1 MLGMGGP
8 GHARPRVG
16 WRLDGARLSLWC
28 SADVTRTPWWSGE
41 PHHTGAPVIHHGGG
55 RVTMT
60 RWEPGVARP
69 GALVPTWA
77 AELDIG
83 RGALVPVWFGA
94 GSAPAPDARPYVVS
108 PALARLAGATDMH
121 AHLGRLNG
129 EDYAPALMDELLAE
143 AHVGRALVS
152 NLDGAT
158 FTQLEANRRVLDLV
172 AGRASLRPVFWA
184 NPVEG
189 LSKDVE
195 ALFADPRFAGLKFHP
210 LLNDYPADDPRLDPY
225 LALAAERGM
234 FALFHC
240 DQEENATPERL
251 ARLAARHPRVNFIA
265 GHMGLWGAQA
275 RCLAEIRSSKAQN
288 LYGDLAWFHRW
299 DLLAA
304 EIEAGRDER
313 FVFGSDAPVDGEE
326 SYQQYLWI
334 LWRMGAGEPLL
345 KRLFAENPGRLVT

>member
-1 MLGMGGP
+1 MLGLGMP
-8 GHARPRVG
+8 GYARPRVG
-16 WRLDGARLSLWC
+16 WRLEGDRLSLWC
-28 SADVTRTPWWSGE
+28 SADVTRAPWWSG
-41 PHHTGAPVIHHGGG
+41 PAHHTGPPVVHLAGG

-60 RWEPGVARP
+60 RWEPGVASP
-69 GALVPTWA
+69 GALVPTWY
-77 AELDIG
+77 AELELPP
-83 RGALVPVWFGA
+83 GALVPVWFAGA
-94 GSAPAPDARPYVVS
+94 VRPAVDARPYVVS
-108 PALARLAGATDMH
+108 PALARLEGATDMH

-129 EDYAPALMDELLAE
+129 EDYSPALMDELLEE

-152 NLDGAT
+152 NLDGAE
-158 FTQLEANRRVLDLV
+158 FSQADANRRVLALV
-172 AGRASLRPVFWA
+172 DGRPALRPVFWA

-195 ALFADPRFAGLKFHP
+195 ALLGDARFAGLKFHP
-210 LLNDYPADDPRLDPY
+210 LLNDYPADDARLDPY
-225 LALAAERGM
+225 LALAAERGL

-265 GHMGLWGAQA
+265 GHMGLWGAQE
-275 RCLAEIRSSKAQN
+275 RCLAEIRASRAQN

-304 EIEAGRDER
+304 ELEAGRDER

-326 SYQQYLWI
+326 SYQQYLWV
-334 LWRMGAGEPLL
+334 LWRMGAGVGLL
-345 KRLFAENPGRLVT
+345 ERLFADNPARLVA